1 MHYIGSITFE
11 QIFVKHLAQASEK
24 HANLFLHQL
33 AKAKGHYLLH
43 QNVVI
48 MEHRPPQLPIPSH
61 LFVQGRCIVCW
72 SFQLSNDMQEC
83 PLLFICQDIG
93 RNWFHV
99 SAICHLL

>member
-48 MEHRPPQLPIPSH
+48 MEH
-61 LFVQGRCIVCW
+61 
-72 SFQLSNDMQEC
+72 
-83 PLLFICQDIG
+83 
-93 RNWFHV
+93 
-99 SAICHLL
+99 